1 MRLIFEHPWVLSLA
15 IASIGF
21 GFLWIGLRED
31 LLNRIKIGVSLV
43 FLSLIIL
50 VVGLLVDTPTEH
62 AKFVVHGFID
72 AATEADIQGAI
83 SFVTDDVL
91 LVDDWRGKTGTSK
104 QDVRIS
110 LVELHK
116 RHSINYNT
124 VLRLVPIER
133 EDDVLVELSLFSRVS
148 GIGTVPSRW
157 RILVKQVEDDE
168 WKIYSIDAIEI
179 AGRSFR

>member
-21 GFLWIGLRED
+21 GFMWVGLRED
-31 LLNRIKIGVSLV
+31 LLNRIKIGVSLI

-116 RHSINYNT
+116 RHGINYNT

>member
-21 GFLWIGLRED
+21 GFMWVGLRED
-31 LLNRIKIGVSLV
+31 LLNRIKIGVSMV

>member
-1 MRLIFEHPWVLSLA
+1 MFEHPWVLSFA

-21 GFLWIGLRED
+21 GFLWVGLRED
-31 LLNRIKIGVSLV
+31 LMNRIKIGVTL
-43 FLSLIIL
+43 FLLSLIIL
-50 VVGLLVDTPTEH
+50 VVGLLVDTPTEY

-72 AATEADIQGAI
+72 AATEGDIQGAI

-133 EDDVLVELSLFSRVS
+133 EDDVLVELSLFSRVA

-157 RILVKQVEDDE
+157 RILIKQVKDNG

>member
-1 MRLIFEHPWVLSLA
+1 MFRSFAEFVAMHFALTQRNDTQYWKDVQE
-15 IASIGF
+15 SI
-21 GFLWIGLRED
+21 I
-31 LLNRIKIGVSLV
+31 
-43 FLSLIIL
+43 
-50 VVGLLVDTPTEH
+50 
-62 AKFVVHGFID
+62 
-72 AATEADIQGAI
+72 
-83 SFVTDDVL
+83 
-91 LVDDWRGKTGTSK
+91 
-104 QDVRIS
+104 
-110 LVELHK
+110 ELHK
-116 RHSINYNT
+116 RHTINYST

>member
-1 MRLIFEHPWVLSLA
+1 MRLVFEHPWVLSLA

-21 GFLWIGLRED
+21 GFLWVGLRED
-31 LLNRIKIGVSLV
+31 LLNRMKIGVSLV
-43 FLSLIIL
+43 LLSFTIL

-72 AATEADIQGAI
+72 SATEGDIQGAV

-104 QDVRIS
+104 QDVRTS

-116 RHSINYNT
+116 RHTINYST

>member
-1 MRLIFEHPWVLSLA
+1 MRLIFEHPWVTSMA
-15 IASIGF
+15 VASIGF

-31 LLNRIKIGVSLV
+31 LMNRIKIGATLMFFSLA
-43 FLSLIIL
+43 IL
-50 VVGLLVDTPTEH
+50 LVGLLVDTPTEH
-62 AKFVVHGFID
+62 AKFVVYGFVG
-72 AATEADIQGAI
+72 AATDADVQGAMAFI
-83 SFVTDDVL
+83 TEDVVL
-91 LVDDWRGKTGTSK
+91 IDDWKGGSGTTWK
-104 QDVRIS
+104 DVQESII
-110 LVELHK
+110 ELHK
-116 RHSINYNT
+116 RHTINYST

-157 RILVKQVEDDE
+157 RILVKQIEDDE

>member
-1 MRLIFEHPWVLSLA
+1 MQQ
-15 IASIGF
+15 
-21 GFLWIGLRED
+21 
-31 LLNRIKIGVSLV
+31 
-43 FLSLIIL
+43 
-50 VVGLLVDTPTEH
+50 
-62 AKFVVHGFID
+62 
-72 AATEADIQGAI
+72 TEADIQGAM
-83 SFVTDDVL
+83 SFITEDVL
-91 LVDDWRGKTGTSK
+91 LIDDWKGASGTTWK
-104 QDVRIS
+104 DVQESII
-110 LVELHK
+110 ELHK
-116 RHSINYNT
+116 RHTINYST

>member
-21 GFLWIGLRED
+21 WFLWVGLRED
-31 LLNRIKIGVSLV
+31 LLNRMKIGVSLV
-43 FLSLIIL
+43 LLSFIIL

-72 AATEADIQGAI
+72 SATEGDIQGAM
-83 SFVTDDVL
+83 SFITEDVVL
-91 LVDDWRGKTGTSK
+91 IDDWKGGSGTTWK
-104 QDVRIS
+104 DVQESII
-110 LVELHK
+110 ELHK
-116 RHSINYNT
+116 RHTINYST

-157 RILVKQVEDDE
+157 IILIKQVENDE

-179 AGRSFR
+179 AGRSYR

>member
-21 GFLWIGLRED
+21 GFLWVGLRED

-43 FLSLIIL
+43 LLSLIIL

-62 AKFVVHGFID
+62 AKFVVHGFVD
-72 AATEADIQGAI
+72 AATEADIQGAM
-83 SFVTDDVL
+83 SFITENVVL
-91 LVDDWRGKTGTSK
+91 IDDWKGGPGTTWK
-104 QDVRIS
+104 DVQESII
-110 LVELHK
+110 ELHK
-116 RHSINYNT
+116 RHTINYST

>member
-21 GFLWIGLRED
+21 GFMWVGLRED

-43 FLSLIIL
+43 LFSLIIL

-62 AKFVVHGFID
+62 AKIVVHGFID
-72 AATEADIQGAI
+72 AATEGDIQGAI
-83 SFVTDDVL
+83 FFVTDDVL

-104 QDVRIS
+104 QAVRIS
-110 LVELHK
+110 LIELHK
-116 RHSINYNT
+116 RHSINYST

-133 EDDVLVELSLFSRVS
+133 EEDVLVELSLFSRVS

-157 RILVKQVEDDE
+157 RILVKQVEDDG

-179 AGRSFR
+179 AGRSYR

>member
-21 GFLWIGLRED
+21 GFLWVGLRED

-116 RHSINYNT
+116 RHGISYNT

>member
-1 MRLIFEHPWVLSLA
+1 MA
-15 IASIGF
+15 IASIGG
-21 GFLWIGLRED
+21 GFLWVGLRED
-31 LLNRIKIGVSLV
+31 LMNRIKIGASLV
-43 FLSLIIL
+43 LLALVILI
-50 VVGLLVDTPTEH
+50 VGLLVDTPTEH
-62 AKFVVHGFID
+62 AKVVVHGFVD
-72 AATEADIQGAI
+72 AATDGDIQGAI

-133 EDDVLVELSLFSRVS
+133 EGDVLVELSLFSRVS

-157 RILVKQVEDDE
+157 RILIKPIPDE
-168 WKIYSIDAIEI
+168 GWKIYSIDAIEI
-179 AGRSFR
+179 AGRSYR